1 VLVLNGPNLQRLG
14 TPEPDV
20 YGVVDPAEV
29 ANALGAATADGLEVD
44 LRWTDDEAELIGWLR
59 EAVDTDSPVILNPAA
74 FAHYSYALHEAVRLV
89 TAGGL
94 PVVEVHV
101 TNPAAREAF
110 RGESVIAPVATGVVA
125 GLGVDGYRLALA
137 WVGRR
142 VRAEG
147 VGEHPRA
154 AG

>member
-1 VLVLNGPNLQRLG
+1 MLVLNGPNLQRLG
-14 TPEPDV
+14 TPVPDV

-29 ANALGAATADGLEVD
+29 AAALAAGASDGVEVD

-59 EAVDTDSPVILNPAA
+59 EAADTDSPVILNPAA

-89 TAGGL
+89 TASGL

-125 GLGVDGYRLALA
+125 GLGVDGYRLALD

-142 VRAEG
+142 GRGEG
-147 VGEHPRA
+147 AGEHPRA